1 MIKKTKPAVAKA
13 KVERSTVEEL
23 IKSLSPKEKK
33 VYDAEYKDLLLSE
46 MILAAMEEDNISV
59 RRLAMLAGVSP
70 TVIQSMRSGIKKD
83 FNMGSFFKIL
93 KGLGYTILIERNGNQ
108 IPLDL
113 TLINKR

>member
-1 MIKKTKPAVAKA
+1 MTKKTK
-13 KVERSTVEEL
+13 STVDEL

-33 VYDAEYKDLLLSE
+33 EYNAEYKDLLLSE

-59 RRLAMLAGVSP
+59 RRLAKLAGVSP

-93 KGLGYTILIERNGNQ
+93 KGLGCTILIERNGNQ
-108 IPLDL
+108 FPLDL
-113 TLINKR
+113 IHVTK